1 MSEPGGGRDV
11 GETLSRARIERRFL
25 ANSGL
30 IIAARAVTAVLSLA
44 TIPVLVSRLG
54 VAGYGTWEA
63 LLALASLT
71 SMFQAAVSGTL
82 VWRVSESYGR
92 GDMAEIR
99 RLARLGAG
107 ASWAMFVLL
116 WPLAWFLRE
125 PAVHFLGVSPET
137 RPLVSAMFPVVAA
150 FILLG
155 GFSETLE
162 AVVSGCQRT
171 GLVNVVTAFG
181 QILNYSVV
189 IVLILFGGGL
199 WSLVAGLATG
209 FAGRFAGAWVATRVA
224 YGSISLVPLVPRRTD
239 LSMARYSG
247 LLTVG
252 SVAAA
257 LRDQTDKIVL
267 ASLASPAWVGYY
279 GIASRLSGLVMEII
293 RFFYLPILTAVGA
306 LNAMGDWDGVRRLYG
321 RLMATVSI
329 VTGVVVIVVAGLADR
344 LVVLWIGHP
353 IPQVTLLIWLLIT
366 GSATAATL
374 TGPGTAICRGCG
386 RAGIET
392 TYLAFNLVLNVVLT
406 VSLVLLIGPIGTA
419 VATGLTW
426 ALSSILF
433 LFVLH
438 RRLDLPVEASRRAGG
453 AAFVA
458 AAVAVGVYWASRL
471 LGLPV
476 GRYDA
481 FVSVVLLGAAGGLL
495 YLGLLVSCR
504 LVRVDEAYGGIRAL
518 VRRAGS

>member
-1 MSEPGGGRDV
+1 MSDLRLGVQESEG
-11 GETLSRARIERRFL
+11 LSRAQIEQRFR

-30 IIAARAVTAVLSLA
+30 IIAARVVTACLSLA
-44 TIPVLVSRLG
+44 AIPVMVSRIG

-71 SMFQAAVSGTL
+71 SLFQVAISGTL
-82 VWRVSESYGR
+82 VWRVSEAYGS
-92 GDMAEIR
+92 GDVEEIR

-107 ASWAMFVLL
+107 ATWTLFVLL
-116 WPLAWFLRE
+116 WPVAWFLRD
-125 PAVHFLGVSPET
+125 PVVHFLGISTDT
-137 RPLVSAMFPVVAA
+137 RQLASEMFPVVAA
-150 FILLG
+150 LILLSG
-155 GFSETLE
+155 LSETLE

-171 GLVNVVTAFG
+171 GLVNVVGAVA

-189 IVLILFGGGL
+189 IVMVVLGGGL
-199 WSLVAGLATG
+199 WSLVAGQTTG
-209 FAGRFAGAWVATRVA
+209 FVGRLAGAWVATRVSFGA
-224 YGSISLVPLVPRRTD
+224 VSLVPLVPSRND

-257 LRDQTDKIVL
+257 LRDQTDKVIL
-267 ASLASPAWVGYY
+267 ASLASPAWVAYY
-279 GIASRLSGLVMEII
+279 AIAARLCGLVMEII

-306 LNAMGDWDGVRRLYG
+306 LNAMGDWDGIRRLYS

-329 VTGVVVIVVAGLADR
+329 VTGLVVVVVAGLADH
-344 LVVLWIGHP
+344 LVVLWLGHP
-353 IPQVTLLIWLLIT
+353 IPEVRLLLWLLIT
-366 GSATAATL
+366 GSASAAML

-386 RAGIET
+386 RVGIET
-392 TYLAFNLVLNVVLT
+392 TYLAFNLVLNLVLT

-438 RRLDLPVEASRRAGG
+438 SRLDLPAEASRRAGG
-453 AAFVA
+453 TAFL
-458 AAVAVGVYWASRL
+458 AAVAAVALYWISGAFGVAAGRL
-471 LGLPV
+471 E
-476 GRYDA
+476 A
-481 FVSVVLLGAAGGLL
+481 FVSVVLFGAAGGLV
-495 YLGLLVSCR
+495 YFGLIVSSGLVSITDAHSGLR
-504 LVRVDEAYGGIRAL
+504 SLM
-518 VRRAGS
+518 RRAG